1 MAKALGLSREEPPPA
16 RLRLELGGDAP
27 EGAAVVDVYLGED
40 NRAIGK
46 RIDELSL
53 PPEVVIAAVL
63 RGKQMVTPRGSTVF
77 VAGDHVY
84 LIGSHLHTES
94 IPTAFGRKWHGV
106 GASVR
111 PVGGDGVAS
120 MAPLQDEGGG
130 SGAVFAGSPE
140 GHDGPGPS
148 LGEAS

>member
-1 MAKALGLSREEPPPA
+1 M
-16 RLRLELGGDAP
+16 
-27 EGAAVVDVYLGED
+27 YLGED

-77 VAGDHVY
+77 RAGDHVY

-111 PVGGDGVAS
+111 PAGSDGAE
-120 MAPLQDEGGG
+120 AAAFPEDGG
-130 SGAVFAGSPE
+130 SGAVFTGSVE

-148 LGEAS
+148 LGEPS